1 MMKAAPSPSVH
12 QGLSAMLDGG
22 AAGRPLVC
30 GQQTLSR
37 LIAARVRDD
46 GRNRRRR
53 MPGDTKIALPPCRR
67 RLSEQVAPAGHNQT
81 ERRRTILFAFAYKTA
96 AQRFVVARR
105 EAAPSE
111 RRRPRRSA
119 LAQTPKPDAL
129 SAAEA
134 RRRSWSP
141 MSVVIGLP
149 TLTSSFAPA
158 VTDTADRSGGRG
170 LLLHLSGRTAHR
182 FALIWQGRFRKV
194 RAN

>member
-1 MMKAAPSPSVH
+1 MVH

-22 AAGRPLVC
+22 AAGRLLVC

-37 LIAARVRDD
+37 LIAACARDA

-53 MPGDTKIALPPCRR
+53 MPVDPKIALPPCRR
-67 RLSEQVAPAGHNQT
+67 RLSGQVALAGHNQT
-81 ERRRTILFAFAYKTA
+81 ERRRTLLFAFADKAA

-105 EAAPSE
+105 EAAPGE
-111 RRRPRRSA
+111 RRRPRRPA
-119 LAQTPKPDAL
+119 LAPTPKPDAL

-141 MSVVIGLP
+141 LSAVIGLP

-158 VTDTADRSGGRG
+158 ATNTAGRSGGRG
-170 LLLHLSGRTAHR
+170 LLLHQRRNWEHR
-182 FALIWQGRFRKV
+182 LALIWRDRFSRA
-194 RAN
+194 RANR